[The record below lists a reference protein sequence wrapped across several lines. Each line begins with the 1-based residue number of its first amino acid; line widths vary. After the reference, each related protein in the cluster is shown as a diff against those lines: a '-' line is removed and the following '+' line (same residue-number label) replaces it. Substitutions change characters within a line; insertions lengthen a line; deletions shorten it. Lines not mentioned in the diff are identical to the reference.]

1 MARMTTDHFDLIVL
15 GAGSGGIAGA
25 IRAARHG
32 ARVAVLEPG
41 ALGGTCVNVGC
52 VPKKAMWLAAELAE
66 AQGLAAELGFA
77 STPGALDWSAFIER
91 RERYIRNIHA
101 SYCQRFEGLGV
112 TLIPERGRLLGDGRV
127 AADTRTLVAGNIL
140 LATGGRAERLAI
152 PGGELGID
160 SNGFF
165 GLRAAP
171 RRVAVIGSGYIAV
184 ELGGVL
190 RALGSEVSL
199 FVRTDRVLRLFDAE
213 LGDELAAAM
222 TRRGVKIE
230 LRHQL
235 ERVSQEPGGFRI
247 HCRSGAEEAG
257 FDCLLWAVGRV
268 PSTAGLGLEA
278 AGVRLDARGFIAVDE
293 WQATSAARVF
303 AVGDVTPAP
312 ALTPVAIAAARR
324 LMDRLYGGQA
334 ERRMDFADIASVV
347 FSHPPIGTVGL
358 SEAEARAR
366 HGDAVRVY
374 RSRFR
379 PMLGALAGHEERT
392 LMKLVCVGE
401 DERVVG
407 IHMIGP
413 ACDEILQGFA
423 VALKLGARKRDLD
436 DTVAIHPTAAEE
448 LVLMS

>member
-1 MARMTTDHFDLIVL
+1 MNTDHFDLIVI

-25 IRAARHG
+25 IRAARLG
-32 ARVAVLEPG
+32 ARVAVLEPS

-66 AQGLAAELGFA
+66 AQTLAAQLGFA
-77 STPGALDWSAFIER
+77 SKPGTLDWSGYIER
-91 RERYIRNIHA
+91 REHYIRNIHA
-101 SYCQRFEGLGV
+101 SYRQRFEGLAITV
-112 TLIPERGRLLGDGRV
+112 IPERGRLLGGGRV
-127 AADTRTLVAGNIL
+127 GTDTRELGAGNIL
-140 LATGGRAERLAI
+140 IATGARPERLTV
-152 PGGELGID
+152 PGGEFGID

-165 GLRAAP
+165 DLRAAP
-171 RRVAVIGSGYIAV
+171 RKVAVIGSGYIAV

-199 FVRTDRVLRLFDAE
+199 FVRTDRVLRQFDADIGE
-213 LGDELAAAM
+213 ALAAAM
-222 TRRGVKIE
+222 TRRGVRIE
-230 LRHQL
+230 FRHQL
-235 ERVSQEPGGFRI
+235 DRVSDEGGTYRI

-257 FDCLLWAVGRV
+257 FDCLLWAVGRI
-268 PSTAGLGLEA
+268 PNTAGLGLDA
-278 AGVRLDARGFIAVDE
+278 ADVRTDARGFIAVDE
-293 WQATSAARVF
+293 WQATSAANVF

-312 ALTPVAIAAARR
+312 ALTPVAIATARR

-334 ERRMDFADIASVV
+334 DRRMDFRDIASVV
-347 FSHPPIGTVGL
+347 FSHPPIGAVGL
-358 SEAEARAR
+358 TEAEARAK
-366 HGDAVRVY
+366 HGDAVKVY
-374 RSRFR
+374 TSRFR

-392 LMKLVCVGE
+392 LMKLICVGE

-423 VALKLGARKRDLD
+423 VAVKLGARKRDLD

>member
-1 MARMTTDHFDLIVL
+1 MNADQFDLIVL

-25 IRAARHG
+25 IRAARLG
-32 ARVAVLEPG
+32 AKVAVLEPS

-66 AQGLAAELGFA
+66 AQSLAVELGFA
-77 STPGALDWSAFIER
+77 STPGALDWPAYIAR
-91 RERYIRNIHA
+91 REQYIRNIHA
-101 SYCQRFEGLGV
+101 SYRQRFEALNITV
-112 TLIPERGRLLGDGRV
+112 IPERGQLLAAGRV
-127 AADTRTLVAGNIL
+127 ATATRELAADNIL
-140 LATGGRAERLAI
+140 IATGARAERLAI
-152 PGGELGID
+152 EGGQLGID

-165 GLRAAP
+165 ALRAAP
-171 RRVAVIGSGYIAV
+171 RKVAVIGSGYIAV

-199 FVRTDRVLRLFDAE
+199 FVRTDRLLRQFDAD
-213 LGDELAAAM
+213 LGEALAAAM
-222 TRRGVKIE
+222 VRRGIH
-230 LRHQL
+230 LAFRHQL
-235 ERVSQEPGGFRI
+235 DHVSEQDGHYAI
-247 HCRSGAEEAG
+247 HCRSGAEDGG
-257 FDCLLWAVGRV
+257 FDCLLWAIGRV
-268 PSTAGLGLEA
+268 PHTAGLGLEA
-278 AGVRLDARGFIAVDE
+278 AGVRLDSRGFIAVDE

-303 AVGDVTPAP
+303 AVGDVTAAP

-324 LMDRLYGGQA
+324 LMDRLYGGQS
-334 ERRMDFADIASVV
+334 ERRMNYQDIPSVV
-347 FSHPPIGTVGL
+347 FSHPPIGAVGL
-358 SEAEARAR
+358 TEAEARAQ
-366 HGDAVRVY
+366 HGDAVRIY
-374 RSRFR
+374 TSRFR

-392 LMKLVCVGE
+392 LMKLVCVGA

-423 VALKLGARKRDLD
+423 VAVKLGARKRDLD

>member
-1 MARMTTDHFDLIVL
+1 MPSMNTDHFDLIVI

-32 ARVAVLEPG
+32 ARVAVLEPS

-66 AQGLAAELGFA
+66 AQSLASALGFA
-77 STPGALDWSAFIER
+77 STPGPLDWPAYIER
-91 RERYIRNIHA
+91 RQHYIRNIHT
-101 SYCQRFEGLGV
+101 SYRQRFEGLGV
-112 TLIPERGRLLGDGRV
+112 QLIPERGRLLGAGRIATDTREL
-127 AADTRTLVAGNIL
+127 AADNIL
-140 LATGGRAERLAI
+140 IATGARAERLAI
-152 PGGELGID
+152 DGGALGID
-160 SNGFF
+160 SDGFF
-165 GLRAAP
+165 DLRAPP
-171 RRVAVIGSGYIAV
+171 RKVAVVGSGYIAV

-199 FVRTDRVLRLFDAE
+199 FVRTDRLLRTFDA
-213 LGDELAAAM
+213 DITDALAAAM
-222 TRRGVKIE
+222 TRRGVHIE
-230 LRHQL
+230 FQHQL
-235 ERVSQEPGGFRI
+235 DRVSEREGQYTI
-247 HCRSGAEEAG
+247 HCRSGAEESG
-257 FDCLLWAVGRV
+257 FDCLLWAIGRTPNV
-268 PSTAGLGLEA
+268 TGLGLDA
-278 AGVRLDARGFIAVDE
+278 AGVRLDQRGFIAVDE
-293 WQATSAARVF
+293 WQATSAAGVF
-303 AVGDVTPAP
+303 AVGDVTAAP

-324 LMDRLYGGQA
+324 LMDRVYGGQR
-334 ERRMDFADIASVV
+334 ERRMDFGDIASVV
-347 FSHPPIGTVGL
+347 FSHPPIGAVGL
-358 SEAEARAR
+358 TEAEARAR
-366 HGDAVRVY
+366 HGDAVKVY
-374 RSRFR
+374 TSRFR

-423 VALKLGARKRDLD
+423 VAVKLGARKRDLD

>member
-1 MARMTTDHFDLIVL
+1 MDAMNAKHFDLIVL
-15 GAGSGGIAGA
+15 GAGSGGIAA
-25 IRAARHG
+25 AVRAARHG

-52 VPKKAMWLAAELAE
+52 VPKKAMWLAAELAG
-66 AQGLAAELGFA
+66 AQLLAAELGFA
-77 STPGALDWSAFIER
+77 SAPGALDWSAYVER
-91 RERYIRNIHA
+91 REHYIRNIHG
-101 SYCQRFEGLGV
+101 SYRQRFESLGIS
-112 TLIPERGRLLGDGRV
+112 LIPERGRLLGAGRV
-127 AADTRTLVAGNIL
+127 GTDTQELGAGNVLI
-140 LATGGRAERLAI
+140 ATGGRAERLDI
-152 PGGELGID
+152 PGGGLGID

-165 GLRAAP
+165 DLRAAP
-171 RRVAVIGSGYIAV
+171 RKVAVIGSGYIAV

-199 FVRTDRVLRLFDAE
+199 FVRTDRVLRQFDADI
-213 LGDELAAAM
+213 GDELAAAM
-222 TRRGVKIE
+222 TRRGVR
-230 LRHQL
+230 LAFNHQL
-235 ERVSQEPGGFRI
+235 DRVSEEAGGYRV

-268 PSTAGLGLEA
+268 PNTSGLGLEA

-293 WQATSAARVF
+293 WQATSAANVF

-324 LMDRLYGGQA
+324 LMDRLYGGQPG
-334 ERRMDFADIASVV
+334 RRMDYRDIASVV

-366 HGDAVRVY
+366 HGDAVKVY
-374 RSRFR
+374 TSRFR
-379 PMLGALAGHEERT
+379 PMLGALAGHAERT

-401 DERVVG
+401 DERVLG

-423 VALKLGARKRDLD
+423 VAMKLGARKRDLD

>member
-1 MARMTTDHFDLIVL
+1 MARMNPDHFDLIVI

-25 IRAARHG
+25 VRAARLG
-32 ARVAVLEPG
+32 ARVAVLEPN

-66 AQGLAAELGFA
+66 AQHLAVQLGFA
-77 STPGALDWSAFIER
+77 STPGALDWSAYIER
-91 RERYIRNIHA
+91 RQQYIRNIHA
-101 SYCQRFEGLGV
+101 SYRQRFEGLAIQ
-112 TLIPERGRLLGDGRV
+112 LIPERGRLLGDGRIGT
-127 AADTRTLVAGNIL
+127 DTRTLAADNIL
-140 LATGGRAERLAI
+140 IATGARAERLDI
-152 PGGELGID
+152 SGGELGID
-160 SNGFF
+160 SDGFF
-165 GLRAAP
+165 GLQAAP
-171 RRVAVIGSGYIAV
+171 RKVAVIGSGYIAV

-199 FVRTDRVLRLFDAE
+199 FVRTDRLLRQFDTDLSA
-213 LGDELAAAM
+213 ELAAAM
-222 TRRGVKIE
+222 HRRGIHIAF
-230 LRHQL
+230 RHQL
-235 ERVSQEPGGFRI
+235 DRVSESAAGYHI
-247 HCRSGAEEAG
+247 HCRSGAEDAG
-257 FDCLLWAVGRV
+257 FDCVLWAIGRA
-268 PSTAGLGLEA
+268 PNTSGLDLEA
-278 AGVRLDARGFIAVDE
+278 AGVRLDERGFIAVDE
-293 WQATSAARVF
+293 WQATSAARIF

-334 ERRMDFADIASVV
+334 ERRMDFRDIASVV
-347 FSHPPIGTVGL
+347 FSHPPIGAVGL
-358 SEAEARAR
+358 TEAEARAQ

-374 RSRFR
+374 TSRFR

-392 LMKLVCVGE
+392 MMKLVCVGD

-423 VALKLGARKRDLD
+423 VAVKLGARKRDLD
-436 DTVAIHPTAAEE
+436 DTVAIHPTASEE